1 MLAVIL
7 HEMLTGQ
14 PSAAKARDLRET
26 GGFAVPMVLYI
37 DALSVYAAVTAN
49 QIKIPADSS
58 VLCYLQYL
66 RELLEHRVLHAL
78 VWVDTRDMVA
88 DGMTKGAVERK
99 DIHAT
104 MLGNVINNHPMKL
117 WRHKQPVDGVPGSIT
132 AIGADHEP
140 DDPDEQINE

>member
-1 MLAVIL
+1 M
-7 HEMLTGQ
+7 
-14 PSAAKARDLRET
+14 
-26 GGFAVPMVLYI
+26 PMVLFI

-88 DGMTKGAVERK
+88 DGMTNGAVERK
-99 DIHAT
+99 DIHTT
-104 MLGNVINNHPMKL
+104 MLGDVINNHPMKL
-117 WRHKQPVDGVPGSIT
+117 WRPKQLVDGVPGSIT
-132 AIGADHEP
+132 AIGANHEP
-140 DDPDEQINE
+140 DDPDEQIAE